1 MEKNELLAMPYK
13 PSWIHRFFAWVDRLP
28 VPAWSFYLFI
38 LVLGGVIRHLVAW
51 NTGILEQGQFNLY
64 FALAQIWLVEQLYYY
79 GHLNPRIARQALDDI
94 RPLLD
99 MDEEGFN
106 NLVYEFTMTPASK
119 GRIFQVLGFSFGIA
133 FAAVVRPFSPEIN
146 YSFPEYVFLSWG
158 LAQAMTFLSIY
169 WIFRQLG
176 LVKEVFGKLKRVDLY
191 DLDSL
196 YGLSRLTASMGVAII
211 VIAFLNMFIITPQQ
225 MESALAVIF
234 YTVFLILALVVF
246 VLPLTDVNRFL
257 REEKKR
263 LLKVV
268 NTHLEDAF
276 EKVRKDFRSN
286 QLEHMPALQVAIDS
300 MMREK
305 NLLESTP
312 TWPWA
317 PSTFRGFLAA
327 IFLPLFLW
335 LLQQLLA
342 RFMGF

>member
-1 MEKNELLAMPYK
+1 
-13 PSWIHRFFAWVDRLP
+13 
-28 VPAWSFYLFI
+28 
-38 LVLGGVIRHLVAW
+38 
-51 NTGILEQGQFNLY
+51 
-64 FALAQIWLVEQLYYY
+64 
-79 GHLNPRIARQALDDI
+79 
-94 RPLLD
+94 
-99 MDEEGFN
+99 
-106 NLVYEFTMTPASK
+106 
-119 GRIFQVLGFSFGIA
+119 
-133 FAAVVRPFSPEIN
+133 
-146 YSFPEYVFLSWG
+146 
-158 LAQAMTFLSIY
+158 
-169 WIFRQLG
+169 
-176 LVKEVFGKLKRVDLY
+176 
-191 DLDSL
+191 
-196 YGLSRLTASMGVAII
+196 
-211 VIAFLNMFIITPQQ
+211 MFIITPQQ